1 MRHDANGGPRALA
14 GDSRGI
20 GLNWRFIAVAA
31 LIALGAFAV
40 GTVIAIYSAS
50 PT

>member
-1 MRHDANGGPRALA
+1 MMRTVARVLSRATA
-14 GDSRGI
+14 GEFS
-20 GLNWRFIAVAA
+20 LNWRFVAVAA

>member
-1 MRHDANGGPRALA
+1 MRHDAIGGPRALA
-14 GDSRGI
+14 GDSRGFS
-20 GLNWRFIAVAA
+20 LNWRFVAVAA

-40 GTVIAIYSAS
+40 GTVIAIYAAS

>member
-1 MRHDANGGPRALA
+1 MARVHIV
-14 GDSRGI
+14 GDSRGFVV
-20 GLNWRFIAVAA
+20 NWRFVAAAA

-40 GTVIAIYSAS
+40 GTVIAIYWST